1 MPRTRLPF
9 VYCLLPILP
18 VSGLREALDHAAAV
32 VWMHRRG
39 AEARSGTRSA
49 SISASGDGQRCS
61 VKMPLDRAALLLRV
75 RG

>member
-39 AEARSGTRSA
+39 AGARSGTRSA
-49 SISASGDGQRCS
+49 SISASGDVAGGS
-61 VKMPLDRAALLLRV
+61 VKEPGGAAPLLQV
-75 RG
+75 RR